1 MSIVGDSWVMEPF
14 PFLGAF
20 FVVYLTVFVFRDQI
34 LISLRKALV
43 FSGIRQASAEEYL
56 QLRGW
61 RKVSLGSDY
70 GFSRPGDEFVYGTS
84 AAMAFEGK
92 CKHK

>member
-1 MSIVGDSWVMEPF
+1 MEPF

-20 FVVYLTVFVFRDQI
+20 LVVYLITFVFRDQV
-34 LISLRKALV
+34 LISLRKVLV
-43 FSGIRQASAEEYL
+43 FSGLRQASAEEYL

-61 RKVSLGSDY
+61 RKVPWGNDY
-70 GFSRPGDEFVYGTS
+70 GFSRPGDEFVYATS
-84 AAMAFEGK
+84 VAMAFEGK